1 MSALLS
7 GIHDRSTVVQ
17 KAFAFALGHLVRT
30 AKDSSVEKLLLKL
43 SNWYLEK
50 EEPVYKSSCALT
62 VHAISHYSPDVLK
75 AHAGVALPLA
85 FLGMHQA
92 PGPDEEKGEGHDA
105 TLWSEVWQENVPGSF
120 GGIRLYMT
128 ELITITQKALQS
140 QSWKMKAQGAAAM
153 ATVAKE
159 QTGSLVAP
167 HLGLVLTAL
176 MQGLSGRT
184 WAGKEELLKAIG
196 SVVSKCSAELQKPCS
211 GQPSIPEV
219 LDVVFKECRKENLV
233 YKIAALRCAGDVLHS
248 TKEDRFSDIA
258 EILFP
263 LIKKSSPE
271 SGGASPRSMEDD
283 DDDDDDDKDV
293 KDKEL
298 HTEAILCAFE
308 TLGKTWPR
316 NPQTQARFQ
325 TDLCTLMSGKLKLS
339 TWKVQ
344 LAVLQAMKA
353 YFQEL
358 LLLEKG
364 NSDTN
369 ALLQILTEACNALT
383 YPLENKSYSSV
394 RTEALS
400 VVDLIVKRTGE
411 SEQWDCMP
419 VRSREQLQRSL
430 STLQSDSRPELRD
443 KAQELRRRIQ
453 SQP

>member
-1 MSALLS
+1 
-7 GIHDRSTVVQ
+7 
-17 KAFAFALGHLVRT
+17 
-30 AKDSSVEKLLLKL
+30 
-43 SNWYLEK
+43 
-50 EEPVYKSSCALT
+50 PVYKSPCALT

-92 PGPDEEKGEGHDA
+92 PGPDEDKGESQDA

-196 SVVSKCSAELQKPCS
+196 SVVSKCSAELRKPCS
-211 GQPSIPEV
+211 GQPTIVEV
-219 LDVVFKECRKENLV
+219 LDVVLKECRKENLV
-233 YKIAALRCAGDVLHS
+233 YKMAALRCAGDVLHS
-248 TKEDRFSDIA
+248 SQEDRFSDMA
-258 EILFP
+258 DILFP
-263 LIKKSSPE
+263 LIKKSCPE
-271 SGGASPRSMEDD
+271 SGGASPRSMEED

-298 HTEAILCAFE
+298 QTEAILCAFE
-308 TLGKTWPR
+308 ALGKTWPR
-316 NPQTQARFQ
+316 NPETQARFQ
-325 TDLCTLMSGKLKLS
+325 TDVCTLMSGKLKLS

-353 YFQEL
+353 YFQNL

-364 NSDTN
+364 NTDMT
-369 ALLQILTEACNALT
+369 ALSQILTEACTALA

-400 VVDLIVKRTGE
+400 VVDLMVKRTGE

-419 VRSREQLQRSL
+419 ARSREQLQRSL